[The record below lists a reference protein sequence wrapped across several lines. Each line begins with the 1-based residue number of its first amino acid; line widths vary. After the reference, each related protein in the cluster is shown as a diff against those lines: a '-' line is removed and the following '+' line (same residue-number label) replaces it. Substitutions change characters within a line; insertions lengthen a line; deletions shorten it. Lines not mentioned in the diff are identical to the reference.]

1 MINKLS
7 SIEITSFCKLA
18 GRNSEIWSEAIG
30 SELTSANGNKNLLD
44 IQKSV
49 SGDVEQVTVG
59 NTKVSETFSI
69 NNLQTHF
76 RSITVERRLYLR
88 LFKPEQFT
96 IILEEE
102 KQKKELEKKQRAQVE
117 RVRKQEEL
125 FIKKLNIHLNQ
136 DFLSS
141 EEFYKKH
148 LYLSF

>member
-88 LFKPEQFT
+88 LFKPEQFA
-96 IILEEE
+96 IILDEE
-102 KQKKELEKKQRAQVE
+102 KQKKELQKKQRAQIE

-125 FIKKLNIHLNQ
+125 FIKKLNMFHYSHPLFN
-136 DFLSS
+136 
-141 EEFYKKH
+141 
-148 LYLSF
+148 